1 MPITKK
7 TFLIQIKEKTFLL
20 KVTKNSEVSRKFWI
34 NVGVVYV
41 ANKGWLRHYKTRLF
55 YYSTLW
61 RRML

>member
-34 NVGVVYV
+34 NVGVVIV
-41 ANKGWLRHYKTRLF
+41 GCMSRTKDG
-55 YYSTLW
+55 
-61 RRML
+61 